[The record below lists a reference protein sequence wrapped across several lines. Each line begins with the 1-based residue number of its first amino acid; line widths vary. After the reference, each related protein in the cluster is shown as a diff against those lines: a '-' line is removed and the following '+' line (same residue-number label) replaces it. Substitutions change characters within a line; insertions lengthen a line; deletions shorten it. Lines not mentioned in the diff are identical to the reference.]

1 VRCLLLLLLLD
12 GHGSLLGCGI
22 LLLLLR
28 IQVDCTR
35 DLRPATNREEQG
47 EKKKKLCP
55 SLLFFY
61 RKRAGRG
68 IRRAKNRTPPPTK
81 EKKKKSRNQIK
92 RKKKKLEGY
101 DLIYVRLFMGCWMA
115 KWKGGTTTNPTVVTS
130 SPLVGHS

>member
-47 EKKKKLCP
+47 EKKKSFARP
-55 SLLFFY
+55 FY
-61 RKRAGRG
+61 FSIENELDVESGAPK
-68 IRRAKNRTPPPTK
+68 TVHHPPPTH
-81 EKKKKSRNQIK
+81 KKKKKNRNQIK
-92 RKKKKLEGY
+92 RKKK
-101 DLIYVRLFMGCWMA
+101 IRRL
-115 KWKGGTTTNPTVVTS
+115 
-130 SPLVGHS
+130 